1 MQANN
6 GIKLII
12 KKEDSDYVCYA
23 KKNGV
28 TKHFCEDTDLP
39 SVKATV
45 MTEIKKGINWDS
57 IPSY

>member
-28 TKHFCEDTDLP
+28 TKHFYEDTDLP

-45 MTEIKKGINWDS
+45 MTEIEKGIDWDS
-57 IPSY
+57 IPS